1 MSSTQLSSSESD
13 SDHETTSKSTEIR
26 SKLAA
31 YSTPRTTVCRPVTIA
46 QPTGLSID
54 AALSK
59 LNRYRDSFLDQVEAE
74 VYSLI
79 RNSRKRDCTAI
90 VGIKPDGR
98 RVVFRVMD
106 DTWTRRLIAMVKSEG
121 STPTYKDDKL
131 DSYLSQPIIEKVTS
145 LHAQFL
151 RSHGNIL
158 GSYAIYRL
166 RNNSAVRRQF
176 AREFA
181 SSVRQ
186 AGKPLSDELAKSLI
200 HLIHL
205 QLSSNIPSDL
215 SQQLGNALTHVAGTT
230 AIASFTSLTAH
241 AFQGVVT
248 KVLAKFAIAT
258 SLKSALTIMSKIVG
272 KTVLTS
278 VAAFLG
284 SHLTAHGVGIAG
296 ALPVYLAVLPIAA
309 IFTAHQI
316 DEFPEKLAKKI
327 APDVRAVMSGEF
339 RERNRSVLVEIG
351 LDTLKDGGRMVCDA
365 LIKESG
371 VKDRVVRAAEEMLK
385 AEDNGFYTGMI

>member
-1 MSSTQLSSSESD
+1 
-13 SDHETTSKSTEIR
+13 
-26 SKLAA
+26 
-31 YSTPRTTVCRPVTIA
+31 
-46 QPTGLSID
+46 
-54 AALSK
+54 
-59 LNRYRDSFLDQVEAE
+59 LDQTPHRNGE
-74 VYSLI
+74 V
-79 RNSRKRDCTAI
+79 
-90 VGIKPDGR
+90 
-98 RVVFRVMD
+98 
-106 DTWTRRLIAMVKSEG
+106 RRLYPHILRRQ
-121 STPTYKDDKL
+121 TRL
-131 DSYLSQPIIEKVTS
+131 LSLQPIIEKVTS
-145 LHAQFL
+145 LNAQFL

-166 RNNSAVRRQF
+166 RNNPAVRRQF

-248 KVLAKFAIAT
+248 KVLAKFTIAT
-258 SLKSALTIMSKIVG
+258 SLKSALTIMSKVVG